1 MAESAIVGT
10 AVGLAIRGYRAVC
23 EIQFDGFVYPAF
35 DQIVSQVAKLHKRSD
50 GAYNMAMVIRI
61 PFQGGIGAIEH
72 HSESPEPY
80 FAQTAGLRVVSCST
94 PNDAYW
100 MIQQSIE
107 HDDPII
113 FCEPKSRYWEKGEVD
128 LDAPPAGLFDAVV
141 RREGS
146 DVTLI
151 GYGASMKTALRAAE
165 TAAVEG
171 TSIEVID
178 ARSIAPLDIGVM
190 AKSLEKTGRVVVV
203 QESPHTASVGSEIVS
218 ELIAALLLLTEGAG
232 SARER
237 LPRAVST
244 DANRRGLPTNGR
256 SDPRRRRSSDG
267 IRELS
272 EEIFLLPDVGEGLT
286 EAEIVTWKVQVGDVV
301 VLNQPLVDIETAK
314 ATVELPSPY
323 AGTVT
328 ALHGNVGD
336 VLEVHKPLITFEVG
350 GGAAAAP
357 AAAAPAAAAPSEPA
371 PAKEA
376 SDKQEGSVGEG
387 REAVLIG
394 YGVANEDA
402 IVTRKHRRQSGT
414 STTAPGVTAPAAAAP
429 GAPTSSVA
437 TLPALAPR
445 STPPVRLYAKQHGV
459 DISSLTGTG
468 RDGLITRGDVEQA
481 LSGAPGVSS
490 PRVTAP
496 ITGPNTTS
504 RFVGRELESW
514 STGPEEERIPVKG
527 VLRSMAEAMV
537 QSAFT
542 QPRAAVWVRVDATRT
557 MDLVAS
563 LKQQPN
569 LAGVRLSPLAI
580 IALAVCDAARH
591 FPGINSSFDATA
603 NEVIVRRTV
612 NLGIAADTPRG
623 LIVPNIKG
631 ADQLDLVGMAAALTV
646 LVDKA
651 RAGTTTPNEMIGTT
665 LSITNVGPF
674 GVDAAIP
681 ILPPGTG
688 AILAVGQIA
697 KAPWVVD
704 DEVVVRQVV
713 ELAMAFDHRQVDGA
727 MASAVLSH
735 IGRFLHDPAAA
746 IIAG

>member
-1 MAESAIVGT
+1 M
-10 AVGLAIRGYRAVC
+10 
-23 EIQFDGFVYPAF
+23 
-35 DQIVSQVAKLHKRSD
+35 
-50 GAYNMAMVIRI
+50 
-61 PFQGGIGAIEH
+61 
-72 HSESPEPY
+72 
-80 FAQTAGLRVVSCST
+80 
-94 PNDAYW
+94 
-100 MIQQSIE
+100 
-107 HDDPII
+107 
-113 FCEPKSRYWEKGEVD
+113 
-128 LDAPPAGLFDAVV
+128 
-141 RREGS
+141 
-146 DVTLI
+146 
-151 GYGASMKTALRAAE
+151 
-165 TAAVEG
+165 
-171 TSIEVID
+171 
-178 ARSIAPLDIGVM
+178 
-190 AKSLEKTGRVVVV
+190 
-203 QESPHTASVGSEIVS
+203 
-218 ELIAALLLLTEGAG
+218 
-232 SARER
+232 
-237 LPRAVST
+237 
-244 DANRRGLPTNGR
+244 
-256 SDPRRRRSSDG
+256 
-267 IRELS
+267 S

-301 VLNQPLVDIETAK
+301 TLNQPLVDIETAK

-323 AGTVT
+323 AGTVV

-350 GGAAAAP
+350 GAGG
-357 AAAAPAAAAPSEPA
+357 A

-376 SDKQEGSVGEG
+376 SSAPAPTKEDSDKQEGSVGEG

-402 IVTRKHRRQSGT
+402 VVTRKHRRQG
-414 STTAPGVTAPAAAAP
+414 APPAAAPVAP
-429 GAPTSSVA
+429 PVVAASAPVA
-437 TLPALAPR
+437 TVPSVAPR
-445 STPPVRLYAKQHGV
+445 STPPVRLYAKQNGV

-468 RDGLITRGDVEQA
+468 RDGLVTRVDVEQA
-481 LSGAPGVSS
+481 VGGAPSAPRA
-490 PRVTAP
+490 PRVSAP

-514 STGPEEERIPVKG
+514 ATGPKEERIPVKG

-569 LAGVRLSPLAI
+569 LADLRLSPLTI

-591 FPGINSSFDATA
+591 FPGVNSSFDAAA
-603 NEVIVRRTV
+603 NEVIVRRSV
-612 NLGIAADTPRG
+612 NLGIAANTPRG

-631 ADQLDLVGMAAALTV
+631 ADQLDLAGMASALQV

-651 RAGTTTPNEMIGTT
+651 REGTTTPNEMIGTT

-704 DEVVVRQVV
+704 DQVVVRQVV

>member
-1 MAESAIVGT
+1 
-10 AVGLAIRGYRAVC
+10 
-23 EIQFDGFVYPAF
+23 
-35 DQIVSQVAKLHKRSD
+35 
-50 GAYNMAMVIRI
+50 
-61 PFQGGIGAIEH
+61 
-72 HSESPEPY
+72 
-80 FAQTAGLRVVSCST
+80 
-94 PNDAYW
+94 
-100 MIQQSIE
+100 
-107 HDDPII
+107 
-113 FCEPKSRYWEKGEVD
+113 
-128 LDAPPAGLFDAVV
+128 
-141 RREGS
+141 
-146 DVTLI
+146 
-151 GYGASMKTALRAAE
+151 
-165 TAAVEG
+165 
-171 TSIEVID
+171 
-178 ARSIAPLDIGVM
+178 
-190 AKSLEKTGRVVVV
+190 
-203 QESPHTASVGSEIVS
+203 
-218 ELIAALLLLTEGAG
+218 
-232 SARER
+232 
-237 LPRAVST
+237 
-244 DANRRGLPTNGR
+244 
-256 SDPRRRRSSDG
+256 
-267 IRELS
+267 LS
-272 EEIFLLPDVGEGLT
+272 EEVFLLPDVGEGLT
-286 EAEIVTWKVQVGDVV
+286 EAEIVTWKVNVGDVV

-323 AGTVT
+323 AGTVV

-350 GGAAAAP
+350 GGAAPAP
-357 AAAAPAAAAPSEPA
+357 AAAETPSEPA
-371 PAKEA
+371 PATA
-376 SDKQEGSVGEG
+376 PSDKQEGSVGEG

-402 IVTRKHRRQSGT
+402 VVTRKHRRQSGT
-414 STTAPGVTAPAAAAP
+414 PTPASVASAPVAAPVAPPAPASSS
-429 GAPTSSVA
+429 PT
-437 TLPALAPR
+437 LAPR

-459 DISSLTGTG
+459 DIASLTGTG
-468 RDGLITRGDVEQA
+468 RDGLITRDDVEHA
-481 LSGAPGVSS
+481 LNGASGATTAPT
-490 PRVTAP
+490 PRVSAP

-514 STGPEEERIPVKG
+514 ATGPKEERIPVKG

-569 LAGVRLSPLAI
+569 LANVRLSPLTI

-591 FPGINSSFDATA
+591 FPGINSSFDAAA
-603 NEVIVRRTV
+603 NEVIVRRSV

-631 ADQLDLVGMAAALTV
+631 ADQLDLVGMASALTV

-651 RAGTTTPNEMIGTT
+651 RQGTTTPNEMIGTT

-697 KAPWVVD
+697 KRPWVED

-735 IGRFLHDPAAA
+735 IGRFLHDPAPA
-746 IIAG
+746 IIAS